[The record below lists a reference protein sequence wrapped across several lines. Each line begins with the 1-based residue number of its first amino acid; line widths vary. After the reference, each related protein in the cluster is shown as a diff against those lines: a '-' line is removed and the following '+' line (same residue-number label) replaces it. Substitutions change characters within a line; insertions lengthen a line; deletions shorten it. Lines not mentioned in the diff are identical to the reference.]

1 MKFCRIFWVNFIT
14 GTASSLSW
22 LSTAS
27 FPRDMSWERG
37 WTGARASMK
46 TRERGREERSLSS
59 YPRGSFAVSK
69 SSPAKLLFEWLN
81 RNWLLLS
88 VTYASANSTCAQP
101 PLRLTPAHQHF
112 FCFGWQIPGG
122 GDSWAVES
130 PGMGTKKEGK
140 CAVLRQ
146 HCNLFSL
153 IAQSDSAILS
163 ILMCDYLFQWTSS
176 FVIALGF

>member
-59 YPRGSFAVSK
+59 YPLGSFAVSK
-69 SSPAKLLFEWLN
+69 SSPAKLRFEWLN

-101 PLRLTPAHQHF
+101 PPPPADPCASAF
-112 FCFGWQIPGG
+112 FFALDGKFPGWGLLSCRIPRD
-122 GDSWAVES
+122 GDEKRGQMSRPPSTLQPFFINRTV
-130 PGMGTKKEGK
+130 G
-140 CAVLRQ
+140 
-146 HCNLFSL
+146 
-153 IAQSDSAILS
+153 
-163 ILMCDYLFQWTSS
+163 
-176 FVIALGF
+176 